1 MSAVSLCV
9 SFRGRSKKSTDNED
23 IICYKNTP
31 KPYEYLGLIILF
43 YSQEHE
49 SIHAHCKSQGRES
62 KVELI
67 SENGNFVEVKIT
79 NVSEKNH

>member
-1 MSAVSLCV
+1 M
-9 SFRGRSKKSTDNED
+9 
-23 IICYKNTP
+23 
-31 KPYEYLGLIILF
+31 IILF